1 MALSSL
7 LLLFESTMARSGIIS
22 LMVCKIRGLE
32 LPQKY
37 KHKQHMLDK
46 EMKAGKTISDLR
58 RNGSFF
64 L

>member
-1 MALSSL
+1 
-7 LLLFESTMARSGIIS
+7 
-22 LMVCKIRGLE
+22 MVCKIRGLE
-32 LPQKY
+32 LFQKY
-37 KHKQHMLDK
+37 RHKQQMLDR